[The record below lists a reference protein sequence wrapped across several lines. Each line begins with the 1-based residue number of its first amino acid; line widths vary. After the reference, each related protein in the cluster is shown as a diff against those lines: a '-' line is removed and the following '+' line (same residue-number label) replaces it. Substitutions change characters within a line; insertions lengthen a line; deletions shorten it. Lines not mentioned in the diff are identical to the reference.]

1 MLFGLFDTKKKEI
14 STEEWWLTHNDI
26 SDEHVR
32 YMCIKAYHYYLDK
45 INNDLPEEVRTHAT
59 RREAECKSYI
69 LGYMKYARHTNR
81 LRVIV
86 DNDISVSYGLDPEHL
101 NVLNMKIIKNDD
113 IVKLNLEFK
122 ISDIDAI
129 LNDLEFSNLLKLN
142 NDNSPLRDL
151 MNKLRDAK
159 RRHLTA

>member
-32 YMCIKAYHYYLDK
+32 YICIKAYHYYLDK
-45 INNDLPEEVRTHAT
+45 INKELPEEVRTHAA

-86 DNDISVSYGLDPEHL
+86 DNDISVSYGLDPE
-101 NVLNMKIIKNDD
+101 NPNNLNMKVIKNDD
-113 IVKLNLEFK
+113 IVKVNLELK
-122 ISDIDAI
+122 ISDIDSI
-129 LNDLEFSNLLKLN
+129 LNDLEFSNLFKL
-142 NDNSPLRDL
+142 NDNSPLREL

>member
-32 YMCIKAYHYYLDK
+32 YICIKAYHYYLDK
-45 INNDLPEEVRTHAT
+45 INKELPEEVRTHAT

-86 DNDISVSYGLDPEHL
+86 DNDVSVSYSL
-101 NVLNMKIIKNDD
+101 NQERPNDLNMKVIKNDD
-113 IVKLNLEFK
+113 IVKVNLELK
-122 ISDIDAI
+122 ISDIDSI
-129 LNDLEFSNLLKLN
+129 LNEFELCNLFKLS
-142 NDNSPLRDL
+142 DISPLRDL
-151 MNKLRDAK
+151 MNVLRDAK